1 VYATVHYKSKE
12 IKTTQWSAVKENVKT
27 EKKYLQFKHF
37 CTWNFSLK
45 FFQISSKP
53 YYI

>member
-27 EKKYLQFKHF
+27 EKNTCNSSISARGIFLSNSSKYLANHI
-37 CTWNFSLK
+37 T
-45 FFQISSKP
+45 
-53 YYI
+53 